1 MQESSTVADLEV
13 EISKRMADVAMTLR
27 DLYRYTKAGSDLNEA
42 AEMARKAIRRTSH
55 GSPHRPQVL
64 RDLAMILDDQFS
76 LAGTLTTFEEVI
88 EVSRQ
93 VVQAAPKGHPA
104 RLQYLDELSQRL
116 FDESIRHPER
126 DDYKVECLEVT
137 QTLIEE
143 TPEDDPERPHHLVH
157 LALVLGN
164 MYRQTRAIQN
174 LEQGIDLMQQAFRKL
189 PGRRSDYPRYL
200 HISAKMLQD
209 QYLHAKGTLS
219 HTEALRV
226 TREAVDAVPEDN
238 PRRAMHLYYLGL
250 MLKHMYYFM
259 RQRSDLEEAIVVL
272 QQAMAIP
279 QDHDEEWVNQVTD
292 LGNCLQTRFMLTN
305 SVQDLGEALA
315 LARNAVEC
323 TPQDSAELGSIV
335 CDLAARLEMR
345 HEMTG
350 SLPDLDESIEILR
363 SFLQSTSGHTTS
375 RGELLQALG
384 NRIGSRYDL
393 SGSMADLEESI
404 KLSRQAIDETP
415 STNPRWIFC
424 LSSLATG
431 TYTRYLRTGAMADL
445 DEAIEIMSTVAGRSQ
460 DAPDCRNFFAY
471 NLGKYLQARYRRSRD
486 SSDIERAIE
495 LARQLVQ
502 APVHPLDHSQR
513 QEYLEQLSGALS
525 LRAEDSGDLTDLD
538 EAVELAR
545 EAKVTTPTDHLSW
558 PMMLSSLGLVLGKRF
573 KKTQD
578 ISDLNEAIEL
588 ALQAASSL
596 GEGHPNRAENLSLAA
611 ALLNVKFGVTRA
623 ESDSQQATSLL
634 QEALLQAEAP
644 VGTRINAGSDLALR
658 CFVDENWEQAYEAA
672 KLTTSLI
679 NQQGLR
685 SIPNSDK
692 QELLKRTGGLSST
705 AAALALHHGE
715 DPLTALSLLEKGR
728 GVIAL
733 SLDEINADVTD
744 LGENYP
750 NLATSFVRLRSQ
762 LMKVETKTEE
772 RERSTW
778 SVERNPRYEAG
789 NKFEKLLLEI
799 RQQPGF
805 ENFLLAPDE
814 SEVRYAARHGPIAI
828 INATAVRCD
837 AILVETHQVRSLPLP
852 LFNYKDTFEHVRN
865 DTLKSSQALEWLWHC
880 IASPV
885 LTALGFNQP
894 PSNNAW
900 PHVWWV
906 TTGLLT
912 KFPIHAAGLHSKCSS
927 ETVIDRVISSYHTS
941 VQAILRNRR
950 RPIPTVTSPEVLLV
964 AMGHTPGASRLPF
977 ASEEIT
983 AVRDVCKSMSLT
995 TTEPGPRKQDILS
1008 CLPQCRL
1015 FHFAGHGCA
1024 DLKDPLQSYLCHS
1037 KDRAGSITVSN
1048 LMDTDLRSSFP
1059 FLAYLSAC
1067 STGQVQIEELMDESL
1082 HLISGF
1088 QLAGF
1093 RHVIGTLWE
1102 VQDELCVDMARI
1114 TYEGMWE
1121 RGMTDESVSWGLHK
1135 ATRELRDRWVREME
1149 GESRSIRSS
1158 GGELGRDGVKALE
1171 GTQEDEHNDRSRDI
1185 LSCDEDAPSPHWVP
1199 YVHYGV

>member
-13 EISKRMADVAMTLR
+13 EISNRMADVAMALR
-27 DLYRYTKAGSDLNEA
+27 DLYRYTKTESDLDEA

-64 RDLAMILDDQFS
+64 RDLAMILDDQSS

-88 EVSRQ
+88 EASRQ

-200 HISAKMLQD
+200 QISAKMLQD

-305 SVQDLGEALA
+305 SVQDLDEALA

-350 SLPDLDESIEILR
+350 SLSDLDESIEILR
-363 SFLQSTSGHTTS
+363 SFLQSTSGRTTS

-415 STNPRWIFC
+415 STNPR
-424 LSSLATG
+424 
-431 TYTRYLRTGAMADL
+431 
-445 DEAIEIMSTVAGRSQ
+445 
-460 DAPDCRNFFAY
+460 
-471 NLGKYLQARYRRSRD
+471 
-486 SSDIERAIE
+486 AIE

-513 QEYLEQLSGALS
+513 QEYLEQLSSALS

-545 EAKVTTPTDHLSW
+545 EAKATTPTDHLSW
-558 PMMLSSLGLVLGKRF
+558 PMILSSLGLVLGKRF

-578 ISDLNEAIEL
+578 IADLNEAIEL

-611 ALLNVKFGVTRA
+611 ALLNVKFRVTRA
-623 ESDSQQATSLL
+623 ENDSQQATSLL

-750 NLATSFVRLRSQ
+750 NLATNFVRLRSQ

-814 SEVRYAARHGPIAI
+814 SEVRYAARHGPIVI

-941 VQAILRNRR
+941 VQAIIRNRR
-950 RPIPTVTSPEVLLV
+950 RPIPTVTSPEALLV
-964 AMGHTPGASRLPF
+964 AMEHTPGASRLPF

-983 AVRDVCKSMSLT
+983 AVRDVCNAGYFTSL
-995 TTEPGPRKQDILS
+995 
-1008 CLPQCRL
+1008 
-1015 FHFAGHGCA
+1015 AM
-1024 DLKDPLQSYLCHS
+1024 
-1037 KDRAGSITVSN
+1037 V
-1048 LMDTDLRSSFP
+1048 
-1059 FLAYLSAC
+1059 
-1067 STGQVQIEELMDESL
+1067 
-1082 HLISGF
+1082 
-1088 QLAGF
+1088 
-1093 RHVIGTLWE
+1093 
-1102 VQDELCVDMARI
+1102 
-1114 TYEGMWE
+1114 
-1121 RGMTDESVSWGLHK
+1121 
-1135 ATRELRDRWVREME
+1135 
-1149 GESRSIRSS
+1149 
-1158 GGELGRDGVKALE
+1158 AL
-1171 GTQEDEHNDRSRDI
+1171 T
-1185 LSCDEDAPSPHWVP
+1185 
-1199 YVHYGV
+1199 

>member
-1 MQESSTVADLEV
+1 
-13 EISKRMADVAMTLR
+13 MAD
-27 DLYRYTKAGSDLNEA
+27 
-42 AEMARKAIRRTSH
+42 
-55 GSPHRPQVL
+55 
-64 RDLAMILDDQFS
+64 F
-76 LAGTLTTFEEVI
+76 
-88 EVSRQ
+88 
-93 VVQAAPKGHPA
+93 
-104 RLQYLDELSQRL
+104 
-116 FDESIRHPER
+116 
-126 DDYKVECLEVT
+126 
-137 QTLIEE
+137 
-143 TPEDDPERPHHLVH
+143 
-157 LALVLGN
+157 
-164 MYRQTRAIQN
+164 
-174 LEQGIDLMQQAFRKL
+174 
-189 PGRRSDYPRYL
+189 
-200 HISAKMLQD
+200 
-209 QYLHAKGTLS
+209 
-219 HTEALRV
+219 
-226 TREAVDAVPEDN
+226 
-238 PRRAMHLYYLGL
+238 
-250 MLKHMYYFM
+250 
-259 RQRSDLEEAIVVL
+259 
-272 QQAMAIP
+272 
-279 QDHDEEWVNQVTD
+279 
-292 LGNCLQTRFMLTN
+292 
-305 SVQDLGEALA
+305 
-315 LARNAVEC
+315 
-323 TPQDSAELGSIV
+323 
-335 CDLAARLEMR
+335 
-345 HEMTG
+345 
-350 SLPDLDESIEILR
+350 
-363 SFLQSTSGHTTS
+363 
-375 RGELLQALG
+375 
-384 NRIGSRYDL
+384 
-393 SGSMADLEESI
+393 
-404 KLSRQAIDETP
+404 
-415 STNPRWIFC
+415 
-424 LSSLATG
+424 
-431 TYTRYLRTGAMADL
+431 
-445 DEAIEIMSTVAGRSQ
+445 DEAIEFMSTVGRSQ

-495 LARQLVQ
+495 LVRKLVQ

-513 QEYLEQLSGALS
+513 QEYLEQLSSALS
-525 LRAEDSGDLTDLD
+525 LHAEDSGDLADLD
-538 EAVELAR
+538 EAVGLAR

-558 PMMLSSLGLVLGKRF
+558 PMILSSLGLVLGKRF

-578 ISDLNEAIEL
+578 IADLNEGIEL

-596 GEGHPNRAENLSLAA
+596 VEGHPNRAENLSLAA
-611 ALLNVKFGVTRA
+611 ALLNVKFSVTRA
-623 ESDSQQATSLL
+623 ENDSRQATSLL
-634 QEALLQAEAP
+634 QGALLQAEAP

-672 KLTTSLI
+672 KLTTCLI
-679 NQQGLR
+679 SQQGLR

-692 QELLKRTGGLSST
+692 QELLKRTGGLLST

-744 LGENYP
+744 LEEKYP
-750 NLATSFVRLRSQ
+750 NLATNFVRLRSQ
-762 LMKVETKTEE
+762 LMKAETKKAEE

-789 NKFEKLLLEI
+789 NEFEKLLLDI

-814 SEVRYAARHGPIAI
+814 SEVRYAARHGPIVI
-828 INATAVRCD
+828 INATAVRCN

-852 LFNYKDTFEHVRN
+852 LFHYKDTFEHVRN
-865 DTLKSSQALEWLWHC
+865 YILKSSQVLEWLWHC

-894 PSNNAW
+894 PSNNTW

-927 ETVIDRVISSYHTS
+927 ETVIDRDISSYHTS
-941 VQAILRNRR
+941 IQAILRNRR
-950 RPIPTVTSPEVLLV
+950 HPIPTVTSPEALLV
-964 AMGHTPGASRLPF
+964 AMEHTPGASRLPF

-1015 FHFAGHGCA
+1015 FHFAGHGRA
-1024 DLKDPLQSYLCHS
+1024 NLKNPLQSYLCLS
-1037 KDRAGSITVSN
+1037 KDIAGSITVSN

-1067 STGQVQIEELMDESL
+1067 STGKVQIEELMDESL

-1121 RGMTDESVSWGLHK
+1121 RGSFETVGY
-1135 ATRELRDRWVREME
+1135 ARWKEILDLSDPL
-1149 GESRSIRSS
+1149 GESWDMM
-1158 GGELGRDGVKALE
+1158 E
-1171 GTQEDEHNDRSRDI
+1171 
-1185 LSCDEDAPSPHWVP
+1185 
-1199 YVHYGV
+1199 